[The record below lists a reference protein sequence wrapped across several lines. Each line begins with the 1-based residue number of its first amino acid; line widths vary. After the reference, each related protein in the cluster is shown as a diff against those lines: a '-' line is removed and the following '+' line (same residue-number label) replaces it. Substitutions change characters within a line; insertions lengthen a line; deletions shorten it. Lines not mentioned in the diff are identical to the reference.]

1 MINTLLSIQKHCNI
15 EFYKQLQLDSIDI
28 LSSELITYV
37 KQFQPTYA
45 TCFSGLYHENISFLT
60 AIQTCSKIQSIA
72 LTEHRGS
79 NNHTQ
84 NTSTGNNI
92 NFKQYGFVLKERIA
106 VKMACTRKKRWVL
119 VAIRSHYGDYCDT
132 HTSSAGSSILH
143 DDEV

>member
-28 LSSELITYV
+28 LSSALITYV

-72 LTEHRGS
+72 ITEHRGS

-92 NFKQYGFVLKERIA
+92 NFKQYGFVLIERIA

-119 VAIRSHYGDYCDT
+119 VAIRSHNDDCCDT
-132 HTSSAGSSILH
+132 SSSAGSNILH

>member
-28 LSSELITYV
+28 LSSELIIYV

-45 TCFSGLYHENISFLT
+45 TCFSGLYHENIAFLT

-72 LTEHRGS
+72 ITEHRGS
-79 NNHTQ
+79 NNHTHD
-84 NTSTGNNI
+84 TSTGTGNNI
-92 NFKQYGFVLKERIA
+92 NFKQYGFVLKDRIA

-119 VAIRSHYGDYCDT
+119 VAIRSHND
-132 HTSSAGSSILH
+132 TSSSVVSSVLH